1 MNVGGETSCQEG
13 CEQQQCRLHNVD
25 EAFSASRTAHTHA
38 KKVKNESIYTVQCS
52 CKGKNPS

>member
-38 KKVKNESIYTVQCS
+38 KKVKNEVYLHSSV
-52 CKGKNPS
+52 